1 MASQESLMPR
11 LSPRELHLLT
21 SHGRHQMSLIA
32 MPSHTPRTV
41 GVVIMLL
48 TIFYQYYLK
57 DFLFVSLG
65 LYRDLQSIED
75 SLYTCRPI
83 RHENL
88 EGCEDIWLDDEG
100 RSLYAACA
108 SSYSRTQWNPS

>member
-1 MASQESLMPR
+1 M
-11 LSPRELHLLT
+11 H
-21 SHGRHQMSLIA
+21 
-32 MPSHTPRTV
+32 SHTPRTV
-41 GVVIMLL
+41 AVGIMLL
-48 TIFYQYYLK
+48 TVFYQYYLK

-65 LYRDLQSIED
+65 LYRGLQSVED
-75 SLYTCRPI
+75 FPYTCRPI

-108 SSYSRTQWNPS
+108 SSYSRTQWYPS